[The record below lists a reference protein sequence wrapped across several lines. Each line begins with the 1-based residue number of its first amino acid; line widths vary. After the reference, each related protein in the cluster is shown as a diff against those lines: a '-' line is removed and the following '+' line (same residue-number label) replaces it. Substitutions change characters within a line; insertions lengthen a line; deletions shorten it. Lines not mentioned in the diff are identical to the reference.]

1 MTLVRR
7 QSPFSEL
14 VASCRPMGRYSNGA
28 VLRPRAA
35 RTGGA

>member
-14 VASCRPMGRYSNGA
+14 VMLCQAMDRRFDA
-28 VLRPRAA
+28 ALRPRAA
-35 RTGGA
+35 RGGRA